1 MSRPHKI
8 SNKSEPSV
16 DANLKN
22 WIYLMASIALFLNFT
37 AAFTVSGG
45 QETFS
50 TQNYSVSTDTSAEP
64 GVDWLEVGGSV
75 SGLSGVRDPVRFGF
89 EYREVGSSS
98 WNSVYADSLGS
109 DGSFSYRI
117 KGLSTDTDYEFR
129 AVSLDNNKTGNV
141 TTDTTLPGSFTVS
154 GGTTSFTTTDYS
166 VSTGG
171 SSPGVDWLEVGGS
184 VSGLSGVRDPV
195 RFGFE
200 YREVG
205 SSSWNSVYA
214 DSLGSDGSFS
224 YRIQGLNA
232 DTEYEYRATGL
243 DDPKNGSVKKDTTL
257 PGSFIESGGTVS
269 FTTDSYDILTSGQTD
284 AGSQFLKLRG
294 ELQNINSNLRDPIR
308 LYIDYREKGSST
320 WKLDYSSSRT
330 SDGFFESRISGL
342 NNGTTYEYRA
352 RSENDVLGSVKED
365 KTLAGL
371 FTKSGGV
378 VSFATGPY
386 FEVTIQDINEPIVEG
401 NDVEVQAL
409 IENTGADGSTTLDLS
424 IPGLGSNSTSLNLD
438 GGGATTET
446 LTLSTG
452 EGDSGEYTAN
462 FSSGSDY
469 ATQDFNVSTLRPPV
483 NPLPENNTEP
493 VGLDWDLSAESN
505 SSFETGLEIY
515 IVNESGSDIPLGGN
529 LSSPYERINK
539 SLSGRDIQTGTEYEW
554 YANSTYSGESEQSQV
569 WNFTTV
575 ERPQVTLAE
584 PDDESVDPNPV
595 LNVTVDGNAPINLAV
610 GESTGIDFESFDNLS
625 PGSTVQVNTSKIDD
639 FGEGP
644 NEYWNVSL
652 ESYGAQWDN
661 SDDFYN
667 FTVADINGVDYS
679 LQDMSRGDNLNP
691 GGFGGLK
698 VFGKEKIELEVSS
711 DPEGATDMNFRI
723 NVSNATGESTKNFG
737 SVDDGDVISVNL
749 SKLDSVEENN
759 GGYVAE
765 AYYLEGSTR
774 LGPDFE
780 SNSVDFSTHVAEIEF
795 THSGD
800 NVDQFRVL
808 YNESS
813 ASNYGSVLSIP
824 IEDVSSDSSDLYEI
838 GVANSGLKDN
848 SQDDCYQ
855 VEAWN
860 RFGAEKAGYQNG
872 NDRCLGGSNP

>member
-1 MSRPHKI
+1 
-8 SNKSEPSV
+8 
-16 DANLKN
+16 
-22 WIYLMASIALFLNFT
+22 MACIILFLNISG
-37 AAFTVSGG
+37 AFTVSGG
-45 QETFS
+45 QETFA
-50 TQNYSVSTDTSAEP
+50 TQNYSVSTNSSADA

-75 SGLSGVRDPVRFGF
+75 SGLSGVRDSVRFGF

-98 WNSVYADSLGS
+98 WNSVYADSLSS

-117 KGLSTDTDYEFR
+117 QGLNSDAEYEFR
-129 AVSLDNNKTGNV
+129 AVSLDHDKSGN
-141 TTDTTLPGSFTVS
+141 TSTDMTLPSSFTVS
-154 GGTTSFTTTDYS
+154 GGSTSFSTTDYS
-166 VSTGG
+166 VSTGD
-171 SSPGVDWLEVGGS
+171 SSTGVDWLEVGGS
-184 VSGLSGVRDPV
+184 VSGLSGVRDSV

-214 DSLGSDGSFS
+214 DSLSSDGSFS
-224 YRIQGLNA
+224 YRIQGLNP
-232 DTEYEYRATGL
+232 DTGYEYRATGL
-243 DDPKNGSVKKDTTL
+243 DDPKNGSVKTSTTL
-257 PGSFIESGGTVS
+257 PGSFIESGGAVS

-284 AGSQFLKLRG
+284 AGSQFLTLRG
-294 ELQNINSNLRDPIR
+294 ELQNISSDLRDPIR

-320 WKLDYSSSRT
+320 WTSEYSDSRT

-342 NNGTTYEYRA
+342 NNDTTYEYRA
-352 RSENDVLGSVKED
+352 RSGNDVLGSVKED

-386 FEVTIQDINEPIVEG
+386 FDVEIQDINEPVVEG

-424 IPGLGSNSTSLNLD
+424 IPGLGSNSTSLTLD
-438 GGGATTET
+438 GEDFTTQT
-446 LTLSTG
+446 LTVPTS

-469 ATQDFNVSTLRPPV
+469 ATQALNVSTLRPPV

-493 VGLDWDLSAESN
+493 VGLNWDLSAESN
-505 SSFETGLEIY
+505 SSFENSIDIY
-515 IVNESGSDIPLGGN
+515 LVNESGTDIPLGGN
-529 LSSPYERINK
+529 LSSPSERINK
-539 SLSGRDIQTGTEYEW
+539 SLSGLDLQTGTEYEW
-554 YANSTYSGESEQSQV
+554 YANSTYSGESEQSQI

-584 PDDESVDPNPV
+584 PDVESVDPNPI
-595 LNVTVDGNAPINLAV
+595 LNVTVDGNAPINLTV
-610 GESTGIDFESFDNLS
+610 GESTGINFESFDNLS
-625 PGSTVQVNTSKIDD
+625 PGSTVQVDTSGITD

-652 ESYGAQWDN
+652 ESYGAEWDN

-679 LQDMSRGDNLNP
+679 LQDMSGGNNLNP
-691 GGFGGLK
+691 GDFGGLK
-698 VFGKEKIELEVSS
+698 VFGQEEIEFVVSS

-723 NVSNATGESTKNFG
+723 NVSNATGESIENFG

-774 LGPDFE
+774 LGPSFE
-780 SNSVDFSTHVAEIEF
+780 SNSIDFSTHVAEIEF

-800 NVDQFRVL
+800 NVDEFRVL

-813 ASNYGSVLSIP
+813 ASNYRSVLSIP
-824 IEDVSSDSSDLYEI
+824 VEDISSDSDDLYEI
-838 GVANSGLKDN
+838 GVANPDLN
-848 SQDDCYQ
+848 SDSKDDCYQ